1 MEGDCSNEHM
11 SENMSGS
18 LQPEVN
24 KTGPMFGWCWKLKKR
39 RLEPGHKLF
48 QDGDLYCHLNSKY
61 VPLDMKTDLPMN
73 STTEFPCGI
82 AKCSQLF
89 SNLAK
94 YESHYNSCHRHVCS
108 TCSRAFPIDHLLSMH
123 MLENHDAMFAVL
135 AEKQPMFQ
143 CLLAD
148 CGSKFKDGK
157 SRRNHMVKVHH
168 YPANFRF
175 DRPSKKTKEKH
186 PKNGEKNGQSVDS
199 KGEGQSVA
207 METQS
212 TPDDSHKESPARV
225 FSYKVPN
232 NISFGHGAS
241 RGFMGRR
248 SRGQRSARGQRG
260 HWHNKGQC
268 EMDTTVDIEQVDMAE
283 LGEALS

>member
-73 STTEFPCGI
+73 R
-82 AKCSQLF
+82 
-89 SNLAK
+89 

-135 AEKQPMFQ
+135 AEKQPM

-175 DRPSKKTKEKH
+175 DR
-186 PKNGEKNGQSVDS
+186 
-199 KGEGQSVA
+199 
-207 METQS
+207 
-212 TPDDSHKESPARV
+212 
-225 FSYKVPN
+225 VPN

-283 LGEALS
+283 LGEALNRVFGPSRA

>member
-11 SENMSGS
+11 SENMSES

-89 SNLAK
+89 SSLAK

-135 AEKQPMFQ
+135 AEKQPMT
-143 CLLAD
+143 
-148 CGSKFKDGK
+148 
-157 SRRNHMVKVHH
+157 V
-168 YPANFRF
+168 
-175 DRPSKKTKEKH
+175 
-186 PKNGEKNGQSVDS
+186 GQSS
-199 KGEGQSVA
+199 RTGNLGETTWLKSTIIRLTSGLTGEGQSVA